1 MENSIKSRITAFNC
15 PNCGAAVAPD
25 STSCIYCGSSIAVR
39 VCPSC
44 FSSVS
49 VGMTHCPHC
58 GAEVSNSEPG
68 QTETFRCPCCEAN
81 LAPISVGKHS
91 LQICKECGG
100 LWADKN
106 AFQAICS
113 HEEDQEAVI
122 NFRSE
127 SSQLQPIPG
136 PKRRRAYIP
145 CPQCGK
151 LMNQKNFSGCSG
163 VVLDWCRD
171 HGSWFDKDELRQIVT
186 FIRNGGL
193 RKAREREQANLQEQ
207 ESRLRMQQFQ
217 LTALGRLDAD
227 AGKLDAGQSDDPLT
241 QFLFHMF
248 R

>member
-1 MENSIKSRITAFNC
+1 
-15 PNCGAAVAPD
+15 
-25 STSCIYCGSSIAVR
+25 
-39 VCPSC
+39 
-44 FSSVS
+44 
-49 VGMTHCPHC
+49 MTHCPHC
-58 GAEVSNSEPG
+58 GAVVSSSESKKS
-68 QTETFRCPCCEAN
+68 ESFRCPRCETN
-81 LAPISVGKHS
+81 LAPVSVGKHS
-91 LQICKECGG
+91 LQICEQCGG
-100 LWADKN
+100 LWADRD

-113 HEEDQEAVI
+113 HEEDQAAVLD
-122 NFRSE
+122 FRSE
-127 SSQLQPIPG
+127 ALQSKTVPG

-217 LTALGRLDAD
+217 LAVSGRLDAD

-241 QFLFHMF
+241 KFFFHMF

>member
-1 MENSIKSRITAFNC
+1 MENTIKSGITAFNC

-25 STSCIYCGSSIAVR
+25 GTSCVYCGSSIAVR

-44 FSSVS
+44 FGSVS

-58 GAEVSNSEPG
+58 GAEASNSEPG
-68 QTETFRCPCCEAN
+68 KTDTFRCPRCEAN
-81 LAPISVGKHS
+81 LSPISVGKHL
-91 LQICKECGG
+91 LQICSLCGG

-113 HEEDQEAVI
+113 HEEDQEAVLG
-122 NFRSE
+122 FRSE
-127 SSQLQPIPG
+127 ASQSQPVPES
-136 PKRRRAYIP
+136 KRRRAYVP

-186 FIRNGGL
+186 FIRTGGL
-193 RKAREREQANLQEQ
+193 RRAREREQANLQEQ
-207 ESRLRMQQFQ
+207 ESRLRTRQFQ
-217 LTALGRLDAD
+217 LAALGRLDTND
-227 AGKLDAGQSDDPLT
+227 GRLDVGQSDDPLT
-241 QFLFHMF
+241 NFIFHMF